1 MKIKMNSPL
10 PSEKNKTPEHQKN
23 EIRMKL
29 LVTLDSFQE
38 DIRVV
43 RKEMKIPMEGFSNS
57 SDFRN
62 WYEKKFIE
70 ESDKIIYSNSFT
82 EKTKKVNN
90 IKNYPDYLKEN
101 WKLKDEIPINR
112 IKNRQEM
119 LCEKYYLPS
128 NFGVDGSGPYGSPL
142 FMYITQ
148 NSIKPPSNNWVIQQD
163 AEGRKGTTRWLSM
176 VTFAPLSKKEL
187 KEAEKVLASLQKHY
201 FPKGITHSTRSKKQ
215 FERDLEI
222 YNELSKRKKKP
233 VKRKQP
239 TGFLVNAKKQVSKK
253 DYEKYYEKKYREKI
267 IFDFDEVIAKDIAKK
282 FKMTPA
288 AVR

>member
-1 MKIKMNSPL
+1 MNSPL

-187 KEAEKVLASLQKHY
+187 KEAEEVLASLQKHY